1 MLSFLVLSSDRSIF
15 YYNYSYYFQLTTT
28 TLFNIVEKIKKKE
41 SFITPQ
47 LGRLRQPSQ
56 GLSAYVSLC
65 LSIGLRTDQE
75 SCRRQSH
82 SLLGWH
88 PDLYLDQ
95 QWYRRRRQ
103 SHSLL
108 GWHPDLYLDQ
118 QWYRRRRQSH
128 SLLGWHPELSLDQQ
142 W

>member
-15 YYNYSYYFQLTTT
+15 YSYYFQLTTT

-95 QWYRRRRQ
+95 QLYRRRRQ
-103 SHSLL
+103 SRLL
-108 GWHPDLYLDQ
+108 PAQRFGL
-118 QWYRRRRQSH
+118 
-128 SLLGWHPELSLDQQ
+128 
-142 W
+142 

>member
-15 YYNYSYYFQLTTT
+15 YYNYSYYFQLTTTT

-95 QWYRRRRQ
+95 QWYRRRRRRQ

-118 QWYRRRRQSH
+118 QWYRRRRRQSR
-128 SLLGWHPELSLDQQ
+128 LLPAQRFGL
-142 W
+142 